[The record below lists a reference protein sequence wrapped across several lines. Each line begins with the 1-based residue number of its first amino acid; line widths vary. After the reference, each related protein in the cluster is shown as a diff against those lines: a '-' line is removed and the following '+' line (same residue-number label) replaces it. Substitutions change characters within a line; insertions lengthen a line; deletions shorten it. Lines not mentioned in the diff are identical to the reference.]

1 VFWVDGQ
8 TVVDASRLDLLDRCR
23 HFQEF
28 RYAQVGSGKA
38 SGGESILIPP
48 YTKSGLSIL
57 WGRCGD
63 GILKIFSQS
72 SPAMYIGKKG
82 FPLLLSVG

>member
-1 VFWVDGQ
+1 MR
-8 TVVDASRLDLLDRCR
+8 RLGVARL
-23 HFQEF
+23 Q
-28 RYAQVGSGKA
+28 
-38 SGGESILIPP
+38 GGESILIPP
-48 YTKSGLSIL
+48 YSKSGLSIL

-63 GILKIFSQS
+63 GILRIFSQS